1 MPTALLNTTSSL
13 SVGPSN
19 HRRVLLLLDP
29 QICNLS
35 DPPKGVP
42 SAVTLRRN
50 ISRVLTKAREARP
63 SPLIIHVRNCGDEGE
78 PDEAG
83 GEGWELVFPPAE
95 GEVVVDKRKN
105 NAFTGTSL
113 AQWIR
118 EDAEIVVVGLMS
130 DHAIS
135 ATCSAAV
142 NRGNEVILIRD
153 AHGTYDRVEVLYGGG
168 FTPAQTI
175 ASEIEDELEELGV
188 HVLEMKDLHGIFMD
202 R

>member
-1 MPTALLNTTSSL
+1 MPTAFLNATPL
-13 SVGPSN
+13 MNRIGAP
-19 HRRVLLLLDP
+19 RRVLLILDA

-42 SAVTLRRN
+42 SAVALRRN

-63 SPLIIHVRNCGDEGE
+63 APLIIHVRNCGDEGE
-78 PDEAG
+78 PDEQG
-83 GEGWELVFPPAE
+83 GEGFELIFPPAE

-105 NAFTGTSL
+105 NAFTGTCL

-118 EDAEIVVVGLMS
+118 EDAEVVVVGLMS
-130 DHAIS
+130 DHAIR

-142 NRGNEVILIRD
+142 GRGNEVILIRE
-153 AHGTYDRVEVLYGGG
+153 AHSTYDRVEVLYGGG
-168 FTPAQTI
+168 FTPAQNI
-175 ASEIEDELEELGV
+175 ASEIEDELEDLGV
-188 HVLEMKDLHGIFMD
+188 HVLDMKDLHGIFMD